1 MSLMTPDLSYYD
13 VNSHI
18 YTLVYVRDEK
28 YSKVR
33 ERKDWGETD
42 NWNGSKFP
50 LLQMNKIT

>member
-13 VNSHI
+13 VNSRI

-33 ERKDWGETD
+33 ERKIVPGRPTTEMVA
-42 NWNGSKFP
+42 SSHYYR
-50 LLQMNKIT
+50 